1 MKASSIELEQFN
13 IQNLISED
21 KLEIAEKD
29 APEEL
34 VELIEV
40 AGEVI

>member
-29 APEEL
+29 AP
-34 VELIEV
+34 
-40 AGEVI
+40 